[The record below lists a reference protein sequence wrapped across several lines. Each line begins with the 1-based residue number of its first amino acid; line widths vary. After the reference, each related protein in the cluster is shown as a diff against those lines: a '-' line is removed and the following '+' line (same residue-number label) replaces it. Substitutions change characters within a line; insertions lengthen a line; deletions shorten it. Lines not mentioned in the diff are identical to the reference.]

1 MKGMT
6 VGTICVMLA
15 AGSGLALRA
24 SVADPKIGRRIVWH
38 DEFDGA
44 QVDSSKWRFR
54 QTMGAKG
61 DEYVNDGRTVRVEN
75 GMLHLLVVK
84 DPSAVRGVRLPQG
97 LATHETMGFRYGYLE
112 MRAKIPFR
120 HGAWPSFWMQST
132 PQLMKS
138 RWMSEVDIFEVF
150 GSTNQVVSNLH
161 KWGGQDP
168 KTKRA
173 RHVMLPGG
181 EGSCKRAF
189 SLNAKTVNGEFHV
202 YGFEWTPENMSFFVD
217 GNRYATYP
225 IDADHEFSPHELVG
239 MECFHDFHS
248 VILND
253 EIFMENH
260 GWCPK
265 GAALAPDAPLPIEYT
280 VDWIRLYQKTG
291 EELKI
296 AKDGLFPQD
305 NAAKYQANIVPSS
318 NQVKKASELFGVP
331 PEKASRRVAFVGNSI
346 TRHGPKPSIGWV
358 NDCGMAASSVDK
370 DYVHQEGKSARYAEQ
385 NSAELNE

>member
-1 MKGMT
+1 MMKAVLFDLDGTLLPMDQDVFIQNYFKRLAVKMAPLGYDADRLIKAVWSGT
-6 VGTICVMLA
+6 AAMVG
-15 AGSGLALRA
+15 
-24 SVADPKIGRRIVWH
+24 
-38 DEFDGA
+38 
-44 QVDSSKWRFR
+44 
-54 QTMGAKG
+54 
-61 DEYVNDGRTVRVEN
+61 NDGEVTN
-75 GMLHLLVVK
+75 DVV
-84 DPSAVRGVRLPQG
+84 
-97 LATHETMGFRYGYLE
+97 
-112 MRAKIPFR
+112 
-120 HGAWPSFWMQST
+120 FWKCFT
-132 PQLMKS
+132 
-138 RWMSEVDIFEVF
+138 DIFEVF

-296 AKDGLFPQD
+296 AKDGLFPQ
-305 NAAKYQANIVPSS
+305 
-318 NQVKKASELFGVP
+318 G
-331 PEKASRRVAFVGNSI
+331 R
-346 TRHGPKPSIGWV
+346 
-358 NDCGMAASSVDK
+358 
-370 DYVHQEGKSARYAEQ
+370 
-385 NSAELNE
+385 